1 MNTLP
6 TTERL
11 QALPKRKSARP
22 VEPCVSGPRRLT
34 ACARDVAA
42 LIEADPGLW
51 PALTTCVTDT
61 HGLTTVHYAAVHGGG
76 LASSLFGPDG
86 VVSRWRDL
94 LHAPTESRRE
104 RAQGRERVVTLR
116 GHHSGYAVTVLFT
129 VLSGPRVP
137 DGDAPEQESDR

>member
-6 TTERL
+6 TAERIP
-11 QALPKRKSARP
+11 ALPRREPTRP
-22 VEPCVSGPRRLT
+22 IEPSVSGPRRLT

-61 HGLTTVHYAAVHGGG
+61 NGLTTVHYAAVHGGG

-86 VVSRWRDL
+86 VVSRWRAR
-94 LHAPTESRRE
+94 LHAPTEARRE
-104 RAQGRERVVTLR
+104 RSQGRERVVTLR

-129 VLSGPRVP
+129 VLSGTRAP
-137 DGDAPEQESDR
+137 DGDTPEQESER

>member
-6 TTERL
+6 TTAKAPTLLRRERVH
-11 QALPKRKSARP
+11 PI
-22 VEPCVSGPRRLT
+22 EPSVSGPRRLT

-42 LIEADPGLW
+42 LIEGDPGLW

-61 HGLTTVHYAAVHGGG
+61 NGLTTVHYAAVHGGG

-86 VVSRWRDL
+86 VVSRWRAR
-94 LHAPTESRRE
+94 LHGPTEARRE

-129 VLSGPRVP
+129 VLAGARTSD
-137 DGDAPEQESDR
+137 DGNPKQESDQ